1 MKKIGIKEINRLA
14 VPAIIAGIAEPV
26 ITLVDTA
33 FIGKLGTAELA
44 GVGIA
49 SSFYLMIIWI
59 LAQTKSAISAI
70 VSRYYGK
77 QELAD
82 IDDLIP
88 QAFFLNALLGLL
100 VIAITIPL
108 AIPIFKLYLA
118 KGDVMHFARSYYFI
132 RSWGYPIT
140 LSTFILFGV
149 FRGLQNTSW
158 AMQAALVGGLVNLVG
173 DYILIFGMGPIPAMG
188 VEGAALASLMSQ
200 VVMLGMAIVFLY
212 KKTRYRIYFP
222 KKLHKDVKWL
232 FSMSKDFYVRTISL
246 NLALYQTTRMASALG
261 ETVMAAHTIAMNI
274 WLFSSFFIDGYANA
288 ANALSGRLFGERN
301 MVGLKSLTRKIVWI
315 SMGIGVLLGASYAL
329 GYRAIPSFFTND
341 PLVKH
346 YFLTIFWMVI
356 VMQPINAIAFAYDGI
371 FKGLG
376 EAKLLRNALLL
387 STFLVFFPFVWISS
401 MFDWGFYAV
410 WGSLMVWMISRG
422 GTLMVLFRRWIKP
435 FEASNNQH

>member
-1 MKKIGIKEINRLA
+1 LRKIGIKEINRLA

-33 FIGKLGTAELA
+33 FIGRLGTAELA

-49 SSFYLMIIWI
+49 ASFYLMIIWI

-77 QELAD
+77 QRLDE

-100 VIAITIPL
+100 VIAITTPL
-108 AIPIFKLYLA
+108 ATPIFKLYLA
-118 KGDVMHFARSYYFI
+118 KGDVMTYAKSYYYI

-158 AMQAALVGGLVNLVG
+158 AMKIALIGGAVNVVG
-173 DYILIFGMGPIPAMG
+173 DYILIFGMGPIPEMG

-200 VVMLGMAIVFLY
+200 VVMLILAIVYLY
-212 KKTRYRIYFP
+212 KNTRYRIYFV
-222 KKLHKDVKWL
+222 KKVHKDLKWL

-261 ETVMAAHTIAMNI
+261 DAAMAAHTIAMNI
-274 WLFSSFFIDGYANA
+274 WLFSAFFIDGYANA

-301 MVGLKSLTRKIVWI
+301 MIGLRSLTRKVVWI
-315 SMGIGVLLGASYAL
+315 SIGIGILLGTVYAI
-329 GYRAIPSFFTND
+329 GYRAIPSIFTND
-341 PLVKH
+341 PIVK
-346 YFLTIFWMVI
+346 YNLYSIFWIVI
-356 VMQPINAIAFAYDGI
+356 IMQPINAIAFAYDGI

-376 EAKLLRNALLL
+376 EAKLLRNSLLF
-387 STFLVFFPFVWISS
+387 STFFVFFPFVWLTKQY
-401 MFDWGFYAV
+401 DWGLYAV
-410 WGSLMVWMISRG
+410 WGSLLVWMMSRG
-422 GTLMVLFRRWIKP
+422 GSLMVLFRQWIKP
-435 FEASNNQH
+435 YI